1 MSKMSGESSN
11 LATNLKDNLTIVTF
25 PSTLKLTSTNY
36 LGWKTQ
42 VEALLQGLDLYR
54 FIDGTHLAPEPTTAP
69 DGSKPLSSYH
79 PSNHK
84 AASSLDAW
92 KTLASTYASPSRGHI
107 KQLQYRLKQL
117 TKRSD
122 QTITD
127 YMQNVKTIVD
137 ELAILGKKMDAED
150 ITDAVLHGLDQ
161 TMYKPTLDAI
171 HARDSPIS
179 FNELHEKLI
188 NQELSL
194 AQQITPTNIHQPA
207 SVFFAHH
214 QSNRKSWP
222 PRQDNNSTGLLPAP
236 SVTTGQR
243 PFLGKC
249 QWCHQKG
256 HSLNNCY
263 TFKKVN
269 PTISVPPYKNF
280 QVKGAQVHTMT
291 PQQISSSNGNWIFDS
306 GATFHAT
313 NDLNNLSMHAP
324 YDGTKELVIGDVNL
338 DDWLPLSVP
347 VITPTDPTPSHP
359 PSTPTHSNT
368 SPTQSPT
375 SNSYSAAPIHNFD
388 TPQSPIQ
395 QHSDPDPSL
404 TNSSA
409 ASTPSPPT
417 KMTTRPHPKPNSKYY
432 NSSFQLYTA
441 TTSPSSEPTNI
452 TQALKN
458 PAWRNAM
465 QDKFNALD
473 RNKTWSL
480 GNRHI

>member
-1 MSKMSGESSN
+1 MVSEQGSPQITPSSSPPPSPKTSTMSGESHN

-69 DGSKPLSSYH
+69 DGSKVPHTDYNNWFRQDRLLFGALVGSLSPPIIPLIT
-79 PSNHK
+79 N

-117 TKRSD
+117 TKTSD

-222 PRQDNNSTGLLPAP
+222 PRQNNNSTGLLPAP
-236 SVTTGQR
+236 SATTGQR

-324 YDGTKELVIGDVNL
+324 YDGTEELVIGGFV
-338 DDWLPLSVP
+338 
-347 VITPTDPTPSHP
+347 
-359 PSTPTHSNT
+359 
-368 SPTQSPT
+368 
-375 SNSYSAAPIHNFD
+375 
-388 TPQSPIQ
+388 
-395 QHSDPDPSL
+395 
-404 TNSSA
+404 
-409 ASTPSPPT
+409 
-417 KMTTRPHPKPNSKYY
+417 
-432 NSSFQLYTA
+432 
-441 TTSPSSEPTNI
+441 
-452 TQALKN
+452 LKN
-458 PAWRNAM
+458 LSYWLCNYSHTIYFSHLKICP
-465 QDKFNALD
+465 FC
-473 RNKTWSL
+473 SL
-480 GNRHI
+480 SLS